1 MAAPK
6 QPKGVK
12 IPKGFKPV
20 YTTYELTTKTT
31 YDKPYKPLKVSSGSS
46 KPKPYVQP
54 VRIVGGLLKP
64 KRAKKASR

>member
-31 YDKPYKPLKVSSGSS
+31 YDKPYKPLKSS
-46 KPKPYVQP
+46 KARAPKEYVQK
-54 VRIVGGLLKP
+54 VKIVGGLPRDK
-64 KRAKKASR
+64 KQGKAK

>member
-6 QPKGVK
+6 QSKGVK

-31 YDKPYKPLKVSSGSS
+31 YDKPYKPPKTVKGTA

-54 VRIVGGLLKP
+54 VKIVSGLPKP
-64 KRAKKASR
+64 KRAKRAGR